1 MRIRTS
7 LAVCLIYGFSSFSQ
21 ATDPIAE
28 LVQKLEGTLYVI
40 PHRET
45 ADGVLTGCGLEF
57 AALKRDFSTKR
68 GAPVKIAGSFYLRPN
83 PNTGLAYV
91 LKLGVFDGLSFEN
104 GFAPNNA
111 FISAPN
117 GKTPAKAIK
126 TQAENPGFA
135 LFIGG
140 LDSDVT
146 AAYAAITEK
155 SQLVV
160 GFNRKPGQ
168 QDVTF
173 ILDLAVIDTQMQNDE
188 VVRKRSNEPV
198 HSFVACSTDLLNSSK
213 RLIQW
218 RKRHT
223 STCRIGC
230 D

>member
-7 LAVCLIYGFSSFSQ
+7 LAVCLIYGFSAFSH
-21 ATDPIAE
+21 AADPIAE
-28 LVQKLEGTLYVI
+28 LVQKLEGTIYVI

-45 ADGVLTGCGLEF
+45 ADGVVTGCGLEF

-68 GAPVKIAGSFYLRPN
+68 GAPVKISGSFYLRPN
-83 PNTGLAYV
+83 PNTVLAYV

-117 GKTPAKAIK
+117 GKAPTKSIK

-140 LDSDVT
+140 LDSGVT
-146 AAYAAITEK
+146 AAYAAIVEK
-155 SQLVV
+155 RQLAVS
-160 GFNRKPGQ
+160 FNRKPGQ

-173 ILDLAVIDTQMQNDE
+173 ILDLAVVDTQMRNEE

-198 HSFVACSTDLLNSSK
+198 DSFVACSTDLLKSSK
-213 RLIQW
+213 RLIQ
-218 RKRHT
+218 
-223 STCRIGC
+223 
-230 D
+230 